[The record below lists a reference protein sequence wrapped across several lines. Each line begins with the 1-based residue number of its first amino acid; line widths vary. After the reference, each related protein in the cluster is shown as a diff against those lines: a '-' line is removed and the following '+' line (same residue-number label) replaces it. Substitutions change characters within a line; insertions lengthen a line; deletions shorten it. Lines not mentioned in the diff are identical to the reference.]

1 MDVNEIFFRIK
12 SFLIGESLI
21 AHVSMYVDQT
31 QKRIVIEPA
40 SPTQVKAESGWVH
53 GMGGH
58 VESVREEVLC
68 RLSSNEGVSLWLI
81 DWLWI

>member
-40 SPTQVKAESGWVH
+40 SPTQVKAESG
-53 GMGGH
+53 
-58 VESVREEVLC
+58 
-68 RLSSNEGVSLWLI
+68 
-81 DWLWI
+81 